1 MRRVFVFEYLTAGGL
16 AEEDPAVAETLLPM
30 GLAMRDAMVGD
41 LLAAGAVQVSAA
53 SQAPAPPPP
62 AGATACARP
71 AGMAWPDWVARQAA
85 RHDAVWLVAPETGG
99 LLAQLQQ
106 AVPAAQ
112 WLGCEA
118 PAIALA
124 ARKRATLARLAAF
137 GLKTPLAWSAQAT
150 RWVVKPDDGAGGV
163 ATQVFDSLAAAHA
176 AQCGAAHGERTLEP
190 WVDGPAL
197 SLSLLCGPAGTELLS
212 INRQHIRIGAGGR
225 LAYEGVSHGAMAVD
239 SPRGVALAALAA
251 RIGQAVPGLR
261 GFVGVDL
268 VWHETLGPVVIE
280 INPRLTCAYVGLSAR
295 LGRNLAAEMLGRPR
309 LNRQPDTRHAR
320 A

>member
-1 MRRVFVFEYLTAGGL
+1 
-16 AEEDPAVAETLLPM
+16 
-30 GLAMRDAMVGD
+30 
-41 LLAAGAVQVSAA
+41 
-53 SQAPAPPPP
+53 
-62 AGATACARP
+62 
-71 AGMAWPDWVARQAA
+71 
-85 RHDAVWLVAPETGG
+85 
-99 LLAQLQQ
+99 
-106 AVPAAQ
+106 
-112 WLGCEA
+112 
-118 PAIALA
+118 
-124 ARKRATLARLAAF
+124 
-137 GLKTPLAWSAQAT
+137 
-150 RWVVKPDDGAGGV
+150 
-163 ATQVFDSLAAAHA
+163 VFDSLAAAHA
-176 AQCGAAHGERTLEP
+176 AQCGAPHGELTLEP